1 MNATYFK
8 YEFLRLWRNK
18 RFFFFSLVFPLILF
32 SCLRPVEQ
40 ERQRRVRLG
49 DAEVHPVLHGR
60 YGRLRRDDGVDL
72 GGARIAAER
81 QVGWNRQLRLTPLRV
96 PTYFAA
102 KILTSYVMA
111 LLSIAVLFIA
121 GLIFGVHV
129 PVGRWAEMIGL
140 ILIGLL
146 PFIAIGI
153 IIGHLLTVDSLGP
166 ALGGGA
172 ALFALLGGMWFP
184 FTNGSTLQKIG
195 EYVRP
200 TGSRKRPGSGSAP
213 TPGPRRAGWSSRP
226 GPLSPRSGPL
236 GPTSATPSA
245 SDLG

>member
-1 MNATYFK
+1 MNAVYFK
-8 YEFLRLWRNK
+8 YELLRLWRNK
-18 RFFFFSLVFPLILF
+18 RFAFFSLGLPLVLFLVIGLSNKNADVSFGSVTLKFILF
-32 SCLRPVEQ
+32 YMV
-40 ERQRRVRLG
+40 G
-49 DAEVHPVLHGR
+49 MAG
-60 YGRLRRDDGVDL
+60 YGAMMASIS

-111 LLSIAVLFIA
+111 LVSIAVLFLA

-129 PVGRWAEMIGL
+129 PLGRWAEMIGL

-146 PFIAIGI
+146 PFIAVGI

-184 FTNGSTLQKIG
+184 LTTGSTLQKIG
-195 EYVRP
+195 EYIPSYWISQAARV
-200 TGSRKRPGSGSAP
+200 GVGASGWPAK
-213 TPGPRRAGWSSRP
+213 GW
-226 GPLSPRSGPL
+226 LVIAVWTIVAAL
-236 GPTSATPSA
+236 GAAQAYQRDTNRV
-245 SDLG
+245 